1 MNCIK
6 CKKKT
11 SVLDSRMDKESKGT
25 RRKRICDSCG
35 HTFRTLE
42 TAILE
47 GATPPKKK
55 VTAPKKQPSRRQKKI
70 QMNKRLQKF
79 RREEIAHR
87 IDNMTDDEL
96 EEAIFSGEDL
106 RELGLD

>member
-11 SVLDSRMDKESKGT
+11 SVLDSRLDKESGGT

-42 TAILE
+42 SAIRE
-47 GATPPKKK
+47 GAIPPKKK
-55 VTAPKKQPSRRQKKI
+55 VVAPKKQPNRRQKKI
-70 QMNKRLQKF
+70 QMNKRLQRF
-79 RREEIAHR
+79 RREEASRR
-87 IDNMTDDEL
+87 IDDMTDDEL
-96 EEAIFSGEDL
+96 EEAMFSGADL

>member
-55 VTAPKKQPSRRQKKI
+55 VTAPKKQPTRRQKKI
-70 QMNKRLQKF
+70 QINKRLQKF

-87 IDNMTDDEL
+87 IDDMTDDEL

>member
-11 SVLDSRMDKESKGT
+11 SVLDSRTDKESGGT

-42 TAILE
+42 AAIRE
-47 GATPPKKK
+47 GATLPKKK
-55 VTAPKKQPSRRQKKI
+55 PVAPKKQPSRRQKKI

-79 RREEIAHR
+79 RREEVAHR
-87 IDNMTDDEL
+87 IDEMTDDEL
-96 EEAIFSGEDL
+96 EEAIFSGADL

>member
-1 MNCIK
+1 VNCIK

-47 GATPPKKK
+47 RATPPKKK
-55 VTAPKKQPSRRQKKI
+55 VTAPKKQPTRRQKKI

>member
-55 VTAPKKQPSRRQKKI
+55 VTAPKKQPTRRQKKI

>member
-11 SVLDSRMDKESKGT
+11 TVLDSRFNSQLGGT

-47 GATPPKKK
+47 RATLPKKK

-79 RREEIAHR
+79 RREEVAHR
-87 IDNMTDDEL
+87 IDDMTDDEL
-96 EEAIFSGEDL
+96 EEAMFSGADL

>member
-1 MNCIK
+1 VNCIK

-47 GATPPKKK
+47 RATLPKKK
-55 VTAPKKQPSRRQKKI
+55 VAAPKKQPSRRQKKI

-79 RREEIAHR
+79 RREEVAHR
-87 IDNMTDDEL
+87 IDDMTDDEL
-96 EEAIFSGEDL
+96 EEAMFSGADL

>member
-55 VTAPKKQPSRRQKKI
+55 VTAPKKQPTRRQKKI
-70 QMNKRLQKF
+70 QINKRLQKF
-79 RREEIAHR
+79 RREEVAHR

>member
-11 SVLDSRMDKESKGT
+11 SVLDSRTEKESGDT

-35 HTFRTLE
+35 HIFRTLE
-42 TAILE
+42 SAIRE
-47 GATPPKKK
+47 GATLPKKK
-55 VTAPKKQPSRRQKKI
+55 PVAPKKQPTRSQKKI

-79 RREEIAHR
+79 KREQASHL
-87 IDNMTDDEL
+87 IDEMSDDEF
-96 EEAIFSGEDL
+96 ENAIFSGADL

>member
-11 SVLDSRMDKESKGT
+11 SVLDSRTDKESGGT
-25 RRKRICDSCG
+25 RRKRKCDSCG
-35 HTFRTLE
+35 HIFRTLE
-42 TAILE
+42 SAIRE
-47 GATPPKKK
+47 GATPPKKEP
-55 VTAPKKQPSRRQKKI
+55 VAPKKQPTRKHKKI

-79 RREEIAHR
+79 RREEVAHR
-87 IDNMTDDEL
+87 IDDMTDDEL

-106 RELGLD
+106 RKLGLD